1 MSSEIRTIMDKFA
14 SRIDILL
21 IGGDFANV
29 DHSKDNEEDFSTS
42 EKEESQTYEEKLLR
56 RIV

>member
-1 MSSEIRTIMDKFA
+1 MDKFA